1 MRRSVT
7 IEIISAALVLLLV
20 YASLSKGLSYP
31 AFTAQLHT
39 HPLLKHFARVLA
51 WAVPAAELAIA
62 ALLVIPRTRRT
73 GLYGSA
79 LLLSLFTIY
88 LAIMLLAY
96 KDLPCSCGGVIS
108 SLTWGEHLIFNGGF
122 IGLAITGII
131 LDKQADKHK
140 RIPGYRLKLNPP

>member
-1 MRRSVT
+1 MRRAFIT
-7 IEIISAALVLLLV
+7 DIISALIVLLLI
-20 YASLSKGLSYP
+20 YASLSKLLAYP
-31 AFTAQLHT
+31 AFVIQLHT
-39 HPLLKHFARVLA
+39 HPLLKPLAGVVAR
-51 WAVPAAELAIA
+51 AVPAAELAIA

-108 SLTWGEHLIFNGGF
+108 SLTWGEHLVFNGGF

-131 LDKQADKHK
+131 LDKQADKHR
-140 RIPGYRLKLNPP
+140 RIAGYRLKLNPP